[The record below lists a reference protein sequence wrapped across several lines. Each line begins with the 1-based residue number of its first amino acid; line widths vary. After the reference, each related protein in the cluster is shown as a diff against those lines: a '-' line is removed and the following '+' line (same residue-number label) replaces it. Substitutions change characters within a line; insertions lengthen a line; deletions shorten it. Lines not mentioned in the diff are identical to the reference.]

1 MREQVQTRRR
11 FIEIKGTFIM
21 QTANCRE
28 RFEQAVRT
36 LAEEKGRIKER
47 LLIAYASQLSLID
60 PPADVPEEFLTDF
73 YLLKKALS
81 DAEMPYGEGE
91 RAADKVETMS
101 EDEASA
107 TAGEIVSFFLRLCG
121 SELSRTAAR

>member
-1 MREQVQTRRR
+1 MDSA
-11 FIEIKGTFIM
+11 I
-21 QTANCRE
+21 CRE
-28 RFEQAVRT
+28 RLEGAVRA

-47 LLIAYASQLSLID
+47 LLIAYASQLSLIN
-60 PPADVPEEFLTDF
+60 PTSDVPDEFLADF

-91 RAADKVETMS
+91 RAADKIQAMT

-107 TAGEIVSFFLRLCG
+107 TAGEIVSFYHRFC
-121 SELSRTAAR
+121 EPALSRTAAR